1 MDRSG
6 ERPVTAGDDT
16 VNDSGTRRRRFLKA
30 SALVPV
36 GLAGCAGGGSD
47 SEGGTRTSE
56 TTTPGDE
63 LPLAHVSNPPD
74 ESTTDAPA
82 VLLLHGLGGDERQLL
97 PHAES
102 LPDDLHV
109 LGVRG
114 PHSAN
119 RDGYAWME
127 SGSEPFARSVG
138 LLADF
143 AERVPEAYDVDPERI
158 GLFGFSQGAKA
169 ALAAL
174 VEAPDLFRWA
184 VSLNGFLPRAHDD
197 AETISRARGK
207 SAFVGVGEEDSVI
220 GPEYGERS
228 AARLDDAGLDV
239 TFRSYPVGHRVSDAA
254 VRDVAE
260 WLGPR
265 R

>member
-1 MDRSG
+1 M
-6 ERPVTAGDDT
+6 
-16 VNDSGTRRRRFLKA
+16 KA
-30 SALVPV
+30 SALVPAV
-36 GLAGCAGGGSD
+36 LAGCAGEE
-47 SEGGTRTSE
+47 SEREGRAQTPE
-56 TTTPGDE
+56 TTTPADE
-63 LPLAHVSNPPD
+63 LPLAHVSKSPGEP
-74 ESTTDAPA
+74 TADAPA

-97 PHAES
+97 PHAEN

-114 PHSAN
+114 PHSATRN
-119 RDGYAWME
+119 GYAWMGP
-127 SGSEPFARSVG
+127 GSKPFARSIE

-143 AERVPEAYDVDPERI
+143 AERVPEAYGVDPERI

-174 VEAPDLFRWA
+174 VEEPERFRWA
-184 VSLNGFLPRAHDD
+184 VSLNGFLPRGHDD
-197 AETISRARGK
+197 ADTLARARGK
-207 SAFVGVGEEDSVI
+207 SAFVGVGEKDSII
-220 GPEYGERS
+220 GPQYGEKS

-239 TFRSYPVGHRVSDAA
+239 TFRSYPVSHRVSDAA
-254 VRDVAE
+254 VEDVAE